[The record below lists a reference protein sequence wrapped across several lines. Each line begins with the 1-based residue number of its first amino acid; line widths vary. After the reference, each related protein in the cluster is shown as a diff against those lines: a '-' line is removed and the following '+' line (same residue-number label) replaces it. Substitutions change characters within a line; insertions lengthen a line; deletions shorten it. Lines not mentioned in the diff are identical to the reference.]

1 MFNNSM
7 TRQDRSGTDL
17 LPTDLLPTEPAHRD
31 FRRVAA
37 IVTLERHRVDPKSLW
52 HQDDVVEKLWQ
63 ARNTLP
69 FPDLAILA
77 GAVARDTQYKGTSA
91 IYFVAAGVIKP

>member
-7 TRQDRSGTDL
+7 TPRTVNRSTADRI
-17 LPTDLLPTEPAHRD
+17 PTEPTPRD

-37 IVTLERHRVDPKSLW
+37 VVTLQRYRVDPKSRW

-63 ARNTLP
+63 ARNTMP

-77 GAVARDTQYKGTSA
+77 GAVARDLQYKGTAA
-91 IYFVAAGVIKP
+91 IYFVAAGVFKP